1 MPDAGSGR
9 GDNRDVLLGLVAYLL
24 PADPLQEH
32 RRAEAASAGVG
43 EDGNGE
49 IKVEI
54 LLSLYVGTVPRS
66 VSNRPFADIRPGSQ
80 KSSACNVPE
89 WGDASVSASAK
100 CRRSGVM

>member
-24 PADPLQEH
+24 PADPLREH

-43 EDGNGE
+43 EGGNAE

-66 VSNRPFADIRPGSQ
+66 VSNR
-80 KSSACNVPE
+80 
-89 WGDASVSASAK
+89 
-100 CRRSGVM
+100 